1 MATTVNEVRRPVIFV
16 KKLTQEEF
24 NNLAKLSDS
33 FAARNV
39 SELTK
44 TVQLYTDIYGSLDI
58 ADTLSVNSD
67 EEILCFTYDDF
78 LTHWSEYKLWL
89 LLQTH

>member
-1 MATTVNEVRRPVIFV
+1 MATVINEVRRPVIFV
-16 KKLTQEEF
+16 KKLTQVEF

-33 FAARNV
+33 FTARHI
-39 SELTK
+39 SQLTSS
-44 TVQLYTDIYGSLDI
+44 VQLYTDIYGSLYI

-78 LTHWSEYKLWL
+78 LSHWEQYKLWL
-89 LLQTH
+89 ML